1 MKPFVCVRIK
11 MFLPLSPFWGPKE
24 CILLSVLNH
33 FVIKTRSE
41 SVFLCLKNP
50 FLKCRYTNLYIF
62 VFMKPFEKLK
72 KSIGK
77 RVIDLDLRG
86 RKWQE
91 KTTQ

>member
-1 MKPFVCVRIK
+1 
-11 MFLPLSPFWGPKE
+11 
-24 CILLSVLNH
+24 
-33 FVIKTRSE
+33 
-41 SVFLCLKNP
+41 
-50 FLKCRYTNLYIF
+50 
-62 VFMKPFEKLK
+62 MKPFEKLK